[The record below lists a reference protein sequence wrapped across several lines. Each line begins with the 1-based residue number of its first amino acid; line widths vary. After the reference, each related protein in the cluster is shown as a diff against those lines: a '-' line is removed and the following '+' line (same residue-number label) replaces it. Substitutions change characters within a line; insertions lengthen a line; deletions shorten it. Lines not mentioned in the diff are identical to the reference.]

1 MPIVLPSSVIVS
13 PDNLRDQLRIAV
25 RKKTIPSL
33 EKAIEEC
40 EAAGYPE
47 LGSELSRAR
56 EALKSLNGE
65 RGGQCR

>member
-1 MPIVLPSSVIVS
+1 M
-13 PDNLRDQLRIAV
+13 AV
-25 RKKTIPSL
+25 RQKTIPAL

-56 EALKSLNGE
+56 EALKGLSGR
-65 RGGQCR
+65 RGG